1 MTAATL
7 HSANGDRPRRAN
19 LGAMVE
25 VSLDINAPAEDV
37 YALVADLPRMGEW
50 SPQTTRVVWRGGAT
64 GPALGAKFR
73 GDNKHGLLRWSTF
86 GTVTAA
92 DPGREFVFDVGIG
105 GLPVARWGYR
115 FETLPS
121 GDCRVTEWT
130 EDRRNALIKA
140 GSALVGMGDRE
151 GMNRETMQV
160 TLERLKTAAEAASAT
175 RG

>member
-1 MTAATL
+1 
-7 HSANGDRPRRAN
+7 
-19 LGAMVE
+19 MVE

-64 GPALGAKFR
+64 APTTGAKFR

-86 GTVTAA
+86 GTVTVAE
-92 DPGREFVFDVGIG
+92 PGREFSFEVGFG

-115 FETLPS
+115 FTPLPD
-121 GDCRVTEWT
+121 GGCRVTEYT
-130 EDRRNALIKA
+130 EDRRSFVFKA
-140 GSALVGMGDRE
+140 FGTVTGMGDRE
-151 GMNRETMQV
+151 TMNRQNMQV
-160 TLERLKTAAEAASAT
+160 TLERLKTAAEASTAT